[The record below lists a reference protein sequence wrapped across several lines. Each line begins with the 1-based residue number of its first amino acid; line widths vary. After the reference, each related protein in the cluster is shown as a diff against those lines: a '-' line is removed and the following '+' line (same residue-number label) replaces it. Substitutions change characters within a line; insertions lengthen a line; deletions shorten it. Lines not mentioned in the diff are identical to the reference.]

1 MSLLS
6 FTAGVDA
13 MPPTRAS
20 RNQVTRSWFYRAI
33 AAITIFTMLFGGM
46 SVAPRQ
52 AAAASAIATDR
63 VNLRTGPGLGYDVLT
78 VIPNGAAVTVDG
90 DPEAG
95 FYPVTYIGISG
106 FSSVDYIQ
114 IGGSPSPNPDSG
126 SVPVGDTATGTAS
139 VTSALYLRSG
149 PATTYVIRAT
159 MPAGAT
165 VELRGSSQNGFYPL
179 AYNGTTGWAHGNWL
193 NMGGGTQPTPTP
205 TPGSSNSVPVGDTV
219 TGSATVTASL
229 NLRMGPSTS
238 YGAVTV
244 MQSGSTVE
252 LRGSAQNSY
261 YPLSYNGTTGWA
273 HGNWL
278 NIGGGSPSTPTPS
291 PSPTPSPGS
300 GNTVPVGNTAT
311 GSATVTS
318 ALNLRGGP
326 ATTYSITTT
335 MPAGALVEL
344 RGAPQSGFYP
354 LSYNGT
360 TGWAHGNWLNIGGSS
375 SPSPSPGGSHPPYLY
390 TEEVSVQM
398 RSQPTA
404 SSGIVWTIPPKTRV
418 TVTGPMQN
426 GWWPTKWA
434 HVSGFMNGAFL
445 VESLTLTYPP
455 SKQGIVDIIYAA
467 ADQYGQPRE
476 DMLRVAIC
484 ESALDPNAVNSSSG
498 VSGLFQFR
506 LSTWA
511 TTPFASQSVFDPTA
525 NAKAAAWMWSVGR
538 RNEWACQ

>member
-126 SVPVGDTATGTAS
+126 SVPVGDSATGTAS

-179 AYNGTTGWAHGNWL
+179 AYNGTTGWAHGNRL
-193 NMGGGTQPTPTP
+193 NMGGGTDQPRHLRLEAAIPFQ
-205 TPGSSNSVPVGDTV
+205 
-219 TGSATVTASL
+219 SAT
-229 NLRMGPSTS
+229 R
-238 YGAVTV
+238 
-244 MQSGSTVE
+244 
-252 LRGSAQNSY
+252 
-261 YPLSYNGTTGWA
+261 
-273 HGNWL
+273 
-278 NIGGGSPSTPTPS
+278 SP
-291 PSPTPSPGS
+291 
-300 GNTVPVGNTAT
+300 V
-311 GSATVTS
+311 
-318 ALNLRGGP
+318 L
-326 ATTYSITTT
+326 
-335 MPAGALVEL
+335 
-344 RGAPQSGFYP
+344 
-354 LSYNGT
+354 
-360 TGWAHGNWLNIGGSS
+360 
-375 SPSPSPGGSHPPYLY
+375 
-390 TEEVSVQM
+390 
-398 RSQPTA
+398 QP
-404 SSGIVWTIPPKTRV
+404 
-418 TVTGPMQN
+418 
-426 GWWPTKWA
+426 
-434 HVSGFMNGAFL
+434 
-445 VESLTLTYPP
+445 
-455 SKQGIVDIIYAA
+455 
-467 ADQYGQPRE
+467 
-476 DMLRVAIC
+476 
-484 ESALDPNAVNSSSG
+484 
-498 VSGLFQFR
+498 
-506 LSTWA
+506 
-511 TTPFASQSVFDPTA
+511 
-525 NAKAAAWMWSVGR
+525 
-538 RNEWACQ
+538 